1 MTAEPR
7 RISMSPDQRRSWVAR
22 AALLAIVLL
31 PFACAPADEPGP
43 AGERARDTDRPAGK
57 ARPGRQGGARPVGL
71 AAAVAERTGQRQSEA
86 AAAVDAVFE
95 EVEARLAA
103 GQSVR
108 VPEFGTFTP
117 VRRPA
122 RTARKPGTD
131 EVTTVPESVGVR
143 FRPGK
148 RLKEAVAA
156 APIPAPERPA
166 KKAAPAAG
174 AEE

>member
-1 MTAEPR
+1 
-7 RISMSPDQRRSWVAR
+7 MSPAQRRTRLAR
-22 AALLAIVLL
+22 AALLALVLL
-31 PFACAPADEPGP
+31 PFACAPEEEPGGAGAPADET
-43 AGERARDTDRPAGK
+43 ARPAAK
-57 ARPGRQGGARPVGL
+57 ARAGRQGGARQGGL
-71 AAAVAERTGQRQSEA
+71 AAAVAERTGQSQAEA

-103 GQSVR
+103 GQPVR
-108 VPEFGTFTP
+108 VPDFGTFTP

-122 RTARKPGTD
+122 RTGRKPGTD
-131 EVTTVPESVGVR
+131 EETTIPESVGVR

-174 AEE
+174 AGE

>member
-57 ARPGRQGGARPVGL
+57 ARPGRQEGARPVGL